1 MAPADVLCHQTMFKD
16 WGFVFQAWKWKK
28 WEAKVLEPG
37 LNLCRKVG
45 NAELRPVVSFDKTV
59 TILS

>member
-1 MAPADVLCHQTMFKD
+1 MSPNRTFKSQTGVLSSKP
-16 WGFVFQAWKWKK
+16 GSGKSEKAGKP
-28 WEAKVLEPG
+28 KVQEPG